1 MLPPELD
8 ILEKLNARCSALV
21 RSCLRPQSQRPSASE
36 LLLHEFLAPH
46 AEEDFQEVRIKI
58 SGDDT
63 RNGGYAQWSISEALR
78 EEDSDSDSAET
89 HHLTR
94 ATSLPPAESNNV
106 DSSTQLHLD
115 PAASAHSTDIRDS
128 SARKS
133 QHVDALVATSA
144 RAEPVP
150 PTAPPSSSSKPTA
163 TSPGG
168 DRVDQSPST
177 VALSDAL
184 HTKGAVS
191 HQLVDASEAV
201 SGHVLSGEQKGH
213 LTPLV
218 SGTPRDSN
226 PEKPVGLTSARASYA
241 SSNSLYQGGQSGTI
255 APHKA
260 EVFVVSVCCPADP
273 SGDCEAIKIQLRV
286 SSLSTSR
293 KDSKETDIEFEF
305 HLHSDDTRA
314 VASEMR
320 ECEELA
326 AIDIEIATIID
337 AIDPIVSSAR
347 NVVLSSGASL
357 SPHGTYS
364 EQIVS
369 ELLAS
374 PSGAKT
380 CFKLLRGKADPRSS
394 LASATV
400 SPSGDLAHNN
410 SKHFF
415 EDADSKIK
423 PALDLH
429 SRAHLREAHAAPSSS
444 SSADAAGDDLF
455 RVLPV
460 DFDDDEDEH
469 SQEFL
474 DTAARYQEQ
483 IHK

>member
-1 MLPPELD
+1 M
-8 ILEKLNARCSALV
+8 
-21 RSCLRPQSQRPSASE
+21 RPQSQRPSASE

-58 SGDDT
+58 SGDDS

-94 ATSLPPAESNNV
+94 ATSLPPAENNNV
-106 DSSTQLHLD
+106 DSLTHLHLD
-115 PAASAHSTDIRDS
+115 PAASVPTTDIRNS
-128 SARKS
+128 SARNS
-133 QHVDALVATSA
+133 QHVDGPVATSA
-144 RAEPVP
+144 RAEPTP
-150 PTAPPSSSSKPTA
+150 PSSSSSKPTA

-168 DRVDQSPST
+168 ERVDQSHST
-177 VALSDAL
+177 VAVPDAL
-184 HTKGAVS
+184 HTKGAAT
-191 HQLVDASEAV
+191 HQLVAASEAA
-201 SGHVLSGEQKGH
+201 SGHVLSVEQHGH

-218 SGTPRDSN
+218 SSTPRDSN

-241 SSNSLYQGGQSGTI
+241 SSNSLYQGGQSGTT

-273 SGDCEAIKIQLRV
+273 SGDSETIKIQLRV
-286 SSLSTSR
+286 SSLPTSR

-305 HLHSDDTRA
+305 HLRSDDTRA

-326 AIDIEIATIID
+326 AIDIEIATIVD

-347 NVVLSSGASL
+347 NVVLSSGTPL
-357 SPHGTYS
+357 SPLGTYW

-374 PSGAKT
+374 PSGAKA

-400 SPSGDLAHNN
+400 SPSGDLTHNN

-415 EDADSKIK
+415 EDADSKLK
-423 PALDLH
+423 PVADLH
-429 SRAHLREAHAAPSSS
+429 SRAPLREARAAPSSS
-444 SSADAAGDDLF
+444 SSGDAAGDDSF

-460 DFDDDEDEH
+460 DFDDDKDEH

-474 DTAARYQEQ
+474 DTAARYLEQ